1 MILEFHRPA
10 TAYLERAMN
19 VHLAK
24 ANDESKPMWIRDMNR
39 QQAKQLEAVIK
50 NDIRKAII
58 YRGWYGTG

>member
-1 MILEFHRPA
+1 MIAFHRPA

-19 VHLAK
+19 HHLAK
-24 ANDESKPMWIRDMNR
+24 ARDKSRPKWIRDMNR
-39 QQAKQLEAVIK
+39 LQAGQLEAVIR